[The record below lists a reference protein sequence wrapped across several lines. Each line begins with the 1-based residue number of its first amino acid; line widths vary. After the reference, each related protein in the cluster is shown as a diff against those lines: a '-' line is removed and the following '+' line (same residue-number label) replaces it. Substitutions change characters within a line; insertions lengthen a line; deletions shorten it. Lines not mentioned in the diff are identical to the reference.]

1 VNTLPNPSAR
11 VRFAHLFA
19 LSAFGVAQPVFS
31 LLSNK
36 PYYLA
41 IERFTATEVV
51 LYSLA
56 LLLVVPLIL
65 LAAETLVDLVQ
76 PRVAGFLHR
85 FFMGLLVALVVAHAL
100 HDLPDNYTAVA
111 ALVAAL
117 LFARLY
123 LTWAPARLF
132 LTFCSLAAVFFL
144 AVFLVRAPLRE
155 LAPVEG
161 QAAVVNVASQTPV
174 VLVIFDELPESSL
187 MTKHRGIDAL
197 WYPNFAALARSSTW
211 YRNATTVHDYTFWA
225 VPAILTGRR
234 PRREQLPVFADHH
247 ENLFTLLGGSYR
259 VHAFEPVTQL
269 CPVALCAQTRKP
281 FTSQMRNLRSH
292 LHRFF
297 RTGSFLFGR
306 FPTGSSWAHPPREVA
321 RFTRA
326 LRPSRQRELY
336 VLHIVL
342 PHQPWRYLPS
352 GRTLRTPT
360 LGPGG
365 RTWPRDLRPVVRGYE
380 AHLLQVGYVDR
391 VLGRIVARLRATKL
405 WNRSL
410 FIVTADHG
418 VSFKAGEHDR
428 TVDSGNIS
436 DIAPIPLF
444 VKLPGQHDA
453 VVDDRSARTIDIL
466 PTIADVLGIHVPWSL
481 DGRSLQLPDRPYS
494 SEIVVGSITGNV
506 VNVPWSVVAAGRD
519 RTIAWKDQLFGSGS
533 IAPLGPTESK
543 APSKVA
549 P

>member
-1 VNTLPNPSAR
+1 VNRLPNPPAR

-19 LSAFGVAQPVFS
+19 LSAFGIAQPVFS

-65 LAAETLVDLVQ
+65 LAAEKLVGLIH

-85 FFMGLLVALVVAHAL
+85 FFVGVLVALVVAHAL
-100 HDLPDNYTAVA
+100 HDLPDNYTAVT

-132 LTFCSLAAVFFL
+132 LTLCSFAAVLFL

-155 LAPVEG
+155 LAPAEG
-161 QAAVVNVASQTPV
+161 QAATVNVSSQTPV
-174 VLVIFDELPESSL
+174 VLVIFDEFPESSL
-187 MTKHRGIDAL
+187 MTEHGKIDAVR
-197 WYPNFAALARSSTW
+197 YPNFAALARSSTW
-211 YRNATTVHDYTFWA
+211 HRNAVTVHDYTFWA
-225 VPAILTGRR
+225 VPAILTGRL
-234 PRREQLPVFADHH
+234 PRKEQLPVFADHR
-247 ENLFTLLGGSYR
+247 ENLFTLLGGSYP

-269 CPVALCAQTRKP
+269 CPPSLCAQTRKP
-281 FTSQMRNLRSH
+281 FTSQMRNLHRH
-292 LHRFF
+292 LDNFF
-297 RTGSFLFGR
+297 RSGSFLVGR

-321 RFTRA
+321 RFITA
-326 LRPSRQRELY
+326 LRPSHQGELY
-336 VLHIVL
+336 VLHVVL

-360 LGPGG
+360 FGPGG
-365 RTWPRDLRPVVRGYE
+365 RIWPRDLHRVARGYE

-391 VLGRIVARLRATKL
+391 VLGRIVARLRATQL

-410 FIVTADHG
+410 FIVAADHG
-418 VSFKAGEHDR
+418 ISFKVGEHDR
-428 TVDSGNIS
+428 SVNPNNIS

-444 VKLPGQHDA
+444 VKVPGQHRA

-466 PTIADVLGIHVPWSL
+466 PTIADVLGIQVPWRL
-481 DGRSLQLPDRPYS
+481 DGRSLGAPDRPIPS
-494 SEIVVGSITGNV
+494 QVVVGSITGNV
-506 VNVPWSVVAAGRD
+506 VNVPWSAVEAGRA
-519 RTIAWKDQLFGSGS
+519 RTIAWKTQLFGSGTISQPAS
-533 IAPLGPTESK
+533 IKKK
-543 APSKVA
+543 AP
-549 P
+549 